1 HRGHREPERGEIA
14 LEDGLRLGR
23 AAVAVPPQHVV
34 GSVPVDVRVAPAGHQ
49 HYGSTL
55 QRERYSCKHTP
66 RGYTVDR
73 SATPTGGERGGDVS
87 EPATHEHDEHARHGH
102 DHDHEATGPVAEDEQ
117 RAGADAAHAAH
128 AAQADGADQ
137 ADQADRAHEPHHGL
151 ETGDDHAAHGD
162 HGPQGDPEHDAHAAH
177 ASQGPPDHRGHP
189 GHGPQGAHEPGH
201 GAEESHA
208 HTGHPGDPSP
218 PHPGVHPGHDHA
230 GHGGVERFRRLFWI
244 LLVLAVPVV
253 ALSPMFAAVIGYTV
267 PEGTTWVPRV
277 LGTVVYAWGGAPFLT
292 GAVSE
297 LQIGRAHV

>member
-128 AAQADGADQ
+128 AAQADGADP
-137 ADQADRAHEPHHGL
+137 ADPADRAHEPHHGL

-162 HGPQGDPEHDAHAAH
+162 HGDHGGQAGHDHADH
-177 ASQGPPDHRGHP
+177 PDHGDHGGH
-189 GHGPQGAHEPGH
+189 A
-201 GAEESHA
+201 
-208 HTGHPGDPSP
+208 
-218 PHPGVHPGHDHA
+218 GHDHA

-244 LLVLAVPVV
+244 MLVLAVPVV
-253 ALSPMFAAVIGYTV
+253 ALSPMFAAVIGYT
-267 PEGTTWVPRV
+267 
-277 LGTVVYAWGGAPFLT
+277 
-292 GAVSE
+292 
-297 LQIGRAHV
+297 